1 MWKTNAAVDLESGL
15 RKISPALEVV
25 THRRLNRKF
34 GPAESRTPQKG
45 LNLGVTDQL
54 QIGPQVVQSGAPHFL
69 YVNNS
74 KTAVRKSSHV
84 I

>member
-1 MWKTNAAVDLESGL
+1 MRKTDVGIDSESML

-45 LNLGVTDQL
+45 LNLGVIDEL
-54 QIGPQVVQSGAPHFL
+54 QNRTAGSA
-69 YVNNS
+69 S
-74 KTAVRKSSHV
+74 RRTAVLVREQVKNS
-84 I
+84 